1 MKRKTPEDMN
11 VIRDLGDGLVLRHV
25 TAADVGALVE
35 YNTTVLGR
43 RQAHFEAWMRDM
55 MDGRHPVLSASD
67 FTFVEDTRTGKIVSS
82 LNLVRQTWSYAGLK
96 LRVGRPEVV
105 STHPDYRQ
113 RGLVRAQF
121 EVIHEW
127 SRQRRDHLLAITGI
141 PCFYRQFGYEMA
153 IDIGEGRAGLIS
165 QIPALKRGGRE
176 PYRAR
181 PAAEDD
187 LPFMLRVGK
196 QAQQRY
202 LLTCVRDAET
212 LLYEL
217 KGRRKKSTVRMEL
230 RVIETDGGRPVGF
243 LVHSKGLSGGRM
255 NACLYELTPG
265 LSWLSVTPSVLRYLK
280 ATGQTYARRQK
291 AELTQFCFHLGAAH
305 PVYEVIPEKLPI
317 THKPYAWYVRVANLP
332 AFLRRIRPV
341 LEQRLADSPLPGHTG
356 ELKLNFSRDGLRMD
370 FKKGRLAKVE
380 PWAPGANHH
389 EWGNAAFPGLTFLQ
403 LLFGYRTLDEL
414 RHIYPDCW
422 ARGDGVQALLA
433 ALFPKRPSHI
443 LQLA

>member
-1 MKRKTPEDMN
+1 MN
-11 VIRDLGDGLVLRHV
+11 VLRDLGDGLVLRRG
-25 TAADVGALVE
+25 APADADALVE
-35 YNTTVLGR
+35 YNATVLGR
-43 RQAHFEAWMRDM
+43 SQAHFTAWMRDM
-55 MDGRHPVLSASD
+55 TDGRHPALSAND

-96 LRVGRPEVV
+96 LRVGRPEMV
-105 STHPDYRQ
+105 STHPDYRK

-165 QIPALKRGGRE
+165 QTSALKRGGKE
-176 PYRAR
+176 PYRVR
-181 PAAEDD
+181 LAEEGDI
-187 LPFMLRVGK
+187 PFMLKVGK

-217 KGRRKKSTVRMEL
+217 KGRRKKSTIRTEL
-230 RVIETDGGRPVGF
+230 RVIETNRGRSVGL

-255 NACLYELTPG
+255 NACLYELIPG

-280 ATGQTYARRQK
+280 ATGQAYARRQK
-291 AELTQFCFHLGAAH
+291 ADLTEFCFHLGAAH

-317 THKPYAWYVRVANLP
+317 THKPYAWYVRVANIP
-332 AFLRRIRPV
+332 AFLRRIRPA
-341 LEQRLADSPLPGHTG
+341 LEQRLADSPMPGHSG
-356 ELKLNFSRDGLRMD
+356 ELRISFFRDGLRMA

-380 PWAPGANHH
+380 PWSPGAAQH
-389 EWGNAAFPGLTFLQ
+389 EWGNAAFPDLTFLQ
-403 LLFGYRTLDEL
+403 LLFGYRTVDEL
-414 RHIYPDCW
+414 RHICPDCW
-422 ARGDGVQALLA
+422 ARGDGVQALLT

-443 LQLA
+443 LPLA